1 MTDFQTA
8 NYLVIIYEFTGKS
21 MGEDTLFERFI
32 FDLFQMQGRPNAGQI
47 TLMPKCLRTLSAFYF
62 RLYSAAF

>member
-32 FDLFQMQGRPNAGQI
+32 FDLFQMQGIYDFLLQA
-47 TLMPKCLRTLSAFYF
+47 S
-62 RLYSAAF
+62 